1 MQTSTLRGTTLRRG
15 LLSGLFLLAG
25 LLPATAQRVLWA
37 DAAPASTPKQHTL
50 ALNRFRAVTVQ
61 LGNLRTTL
69 RTAPAERS
77 AAARTSGTV
86 VSLPLPDGTSQRFR
100 VVATEV
106 MAPAL
111 AARYPRIRTY
121 VAQGLDDPTATAR
134 LDVSPAGFHAQILA
148 ATRTVYIDPA
158 APGDTLHHLVFDQ
171 SSMSRGALGAVCLTP
186 DGLDQT
192 TTTGSLNR
200 PAATQQANG
209 SQLRTYRLAVACTG
223 EYAATKGGTREGALA
238 GIVTSVNRVDGIYE
252 RELAI
257 RMVLIANNDRLIFL
271 NDSTDRYTNSDG
283 EVMLNQNQSVLT
295 DSIGSANYD
304 IGHVFS
310 TGGGG
315 IAALASVCVAGRK
328 AMGVTGLPN
337 PVGDAFDVDFV
348 AHEMGHQFGGEH
360 TFNSQTGNCGGG
372 NRSASSAYEPGSG
385 VTIMAYAGIC
395 GIDNLQASSIPY
407 FHSRSYDQILAHVTG
422 AGNCAVVTSTGNQ
435 APTVTAGANYRI
447 PISTPF
453 TLTGAATDPDGDAL
467 TYSWEQYNLGP
478 AGAPTAPQGNAP
490 LFRSFAP
497 VALPSRTFPRV
508 SDVVNNTK
516 TIGEVLPTY
525 ARRLIFRLVA
535 RDNRDG
541 GGGVEYDSM
550 NVAVIGT
557 AGPFLV
563 TTPNTATT
571 WQAGAPQQVTWDV
584 ANTTQ
589 APISAA
595 NVDIL
600 LSTDG
605 GLTFPTVLLA
615 ATPNDGCETVTVPA
629 ATNTAL
635 ARIKVQATGN
645 VFFDI
650 SNQNFT
656 IQPLTGPTFYLI
668 SACAPDNLL
677 TVCPGT
683 STPVSVGV
691 GQVQGF
697 AGNVALAAT
706 GLPTGISVSYAPAMV
721 AASGISVATITAAIA
736 TPPGTYTLTLTGTS
750 GGVVQNQQV
759 RIVVPPLATQT
770 AVAVTPTTN
779 ALVST
784 RPVFTWQAVPNATA
798 YTVQIATDAAFTN
811 VVLTQ
816 TVTAATTFT
825 PPTPLAAATTY
836 YWRVRGTT
844 SCGAAPYSAAIAF
857 RTGVVTCQPYAATQ
871 VPVTI
876 PATANA
882 TATSVVTVSSTDVV
896 SAIRINNLAITHPN
910 AGELTLTLT
919 NPAGRSAVLL
929 ANLCV
934 GTANLNLSLDEQATA
949 ALACPLNTAATYRP
963 ANSLA
968 DLLNAPANGTWTLRI
983 TDNTAGNGGT
993 LTGWTLELC
1002 TVPAPPAAPTN
1013 LLAYLSGTNGST
1025 ATVELQWQDNANNET
1040 GFELERSLTTNT
1052 NFQRIATIAAN
1063 QTTYSDPVSAA
1074 GRYVYRIRAV
1084 NDVGNSAYSN
1094 EAVASV
1100 TLASNS
1106 APVLKGLAVYPNPG
1120 NGEFQLELN
1129 NTQTG
1134 AVQVQVFDAL
1144 GRSVL
1149 TRTFAKP
1156 GSTLQQTLDLRALSM
1171 GVYQLRVTQ
1180 PQGVSVVKLVKE

>member
-1 MQTSTLRGTTLRRG
+1 MQTFTLRRG
-15 LLSGLFLLAG
+15 LLSGLFLIAG
-25 LLPATAQRVLWA
+25 LLPAAAQRVLWA
-37 DAAPASTPKQHTL
+37 DASPAVVPKQHTL
-50 ALNRFRAVTVQ
+50 ALSRFRAVTVQ
-61 LGNLRTTL
+61 LGTVRNTL
-69 RTAPAERS
+69 RAAPTERS
-77 AAARTSGTV
+77 AAARASGTV

-100 VVATEV
+100 VVATQV

-121 VAQGLDDPTATAR
+121 LAQGLDDPTATAR

-148 ATRTVYIDPA
+148 ANRTVYIDPA
-158 APGDTLHHLVFDQ
+158 APGDTVNHLVFDQ
-171 SSMSRGALGAVCLTP
+171 SSMSRSALGAVCHTP
-186 DGLDQT
+186 DGLDRT
-192 TTTGSLNR
+192 TTAALNR
-200 PAATQQANG
+200 PAALQRPNG
-209 SQLRTYRLAVACTG
+209 SQLRTYRLAVACTS
-223 EYAATKGGTREGALA
+223 EYAATKGGTKEGALA

-271 NDSTDRYTNSDG
+271 TDSTDRYTNDNG
-283 EVMLNQNQSVLT
+283 EMMLKQNQAVLT

-315 IAALASVCVAGRK
+315 IAALGSVCVAGSK
-328 AMGVTGLPN
+328 AMGVTGSPN

-348 AHEMGHQFGGEH
+348 AHEMGHQFGADH
-360 TFNSQTGNCGGG
+360 TFNSQTGSCGRG

-395 GIDNLQASSIPY
+395 GNDNLQANSIPY
-407 FHSRSYDQILAHVTG
+407 FHSRSYDQILNHVTG
-422 AGNCAVVTSTGNQ
+422 AGNCAVVTATGNQ
-435 APTVTAGANYRI
+435 APTVNAGANYRI
-447 PISTPF
+447 PIGTPF
-453 TLTGAATDPDGDAL
+453 TLTGSATDPDGDAL
-467 TYSWEQYNLGP
+467 TYTWEQYNLGP
-478 AGAPTAPQGNAP
+478 VGAPTAPQGNAP
-490 LFRSFAP
+490 IFRSFEP
-497 VALPSRTFPRV
+497 TPIPSRTFPRV
-508 SDVVNNTK
+508 SDLVNNAT
-516 TIGEVLPTY
+516 TIGELLPTY
-525 ARRLIFRLVA
+525 ARRLIFRFVA

-571 WQAGAPQQVTWDV
+571 WQAGVPQQVTWDV

-589 APISAA
+589 APINAT

-605 GLTFPTVLLA
+605 GLTFPTMLLA
-615 ATPNDGCETVTVPA
+615 ATPNDGCESVTVPA

-656 IQPLTGPTFYLI
+656 IKPLTAPTFYLNT
-668 SACAPDNLL
+668 ACIGSNLL

-683 STPVSVGV
+683 SVPVSLSI
-691 GQVQGF
+691 GQAQGF
-697 AGNVALAAT
+697 AGTVALGAT
-706 GLPTGISVSYAPAMV
+706 GLPNGLSVSYAPASV
-721 AASGISVATITAAIA
+721 AAGGTAVATIAAAAA
-736 TPPGTYTLTLTGTS
+736 TTPGTYTLTLTGTS
-750 GGVVQNQQV
+750 GGVVQNQVV
-759 RIVVPPLATQT
+759 RVVVPPLATQA
-770 AVAVTPTTN
+770 AVAVAPAAN
-779 ALVST
+779 ALVTT

-798 YTVQIATDAAFTN
+798 YTVQVATDAAFSN

-816 TVTAATTFT
+816 TIASDTVKTFT
-825 PPTPLAAATTY
+825 PTAPLAAGTTY
-836 YWRVRGTT
+836 YWRVRGGNV
-844 SCGAAPYSAAIAF
+844 CGAAPYSAATAF
-857 RTGVVTCQPYAATQ
+857 RTGVVSCQPYAATQ
-871 VPVTI
+871 IPVTI

-882 TATSVVTVSSTDVV
+882 SASSTIEVSSTDVV
-896 SAIRINNLAITHPN
+896 AAIRINNLTITHPN
-910 AGELTLTLT
+910 AGELTVTLT
-919 NPAGRSAVLL
+919 NPAGRSAMLL
-929 ANLCV
+929 ATLCA

-949 ALACPLNTAATYRP
+949 TLACPLNAGGTYRP

-968 DLLNAPANGTWTLRI
+968 GLLNAPANGTWTLRI

-993 LTGWTLELC
+993 LTGWALELC

-1013 LLAYLSGTNGST
+1013 LLAYLNGTSGST
-1025 ATVELQWQDNANNET
+1025 ATIGLQWQNNATNET

-1052 NFQRIATIAAN
+1052 SFQRIATIAAN
-1063 QTTYSDPVSAA
+1063 QTTYSDEVSST

-1084 NDVGNSAYSN
+1084 NDIGNSAYSN

-1100 TLASNS
+1100 TLASAT
-1106 APVLKGLAVYPNPG
+1106 APVLKGLTVYPNPSSG
-1120 NGEFQLELN
+1120 QFQLELN
-1129 NTQTG
+1129 NAQTG

-1144 GRSVL
+1144 GRSVM
-1149 TRTFAKP
+1149 TRTFSKA
-1156 GSTLQQTLDLRALSM
+1156 SNTLQQTLDLSTVST
-1171 GVYQLRVTQ
+1171 GIYQLRVTQ
-1180 PQGVSVVKLVKE
+1180 PQGISVVKLVKE